1 MRRELMDET
10 DKGGVDFEKLKEI
23 DQKRQAG
30 ILKKLYFVVEEP
42 ENSRLGSAI
51 SSFVMVLIIL
61 SIFALVGRD
70 WPPARDNVPPKA
82 WEITEYVCTT
92 VFTIEYLV
100 RLAVCTQASK
110 EMTRIKF
117 VFAPSNLCDI
127 LAILPSYIE
136 FIPTDGDKPVYLRV
150 LRVIRLS
157 RILRLFKVMR
167 NSPHMRVLQEGLRR
181 SVQPL
186 ILLVILIFF
195 GMIFFS
201 SLMYYAERNY
211 CNWSELDA
219 ICQLGPDCAWQ
230 FSDPCPWNTSVNG
243 FGLRSVY
250 QLPRATQDRN
260 VCEVAVALLPEL
272 GEVPAECTDEA
283 RSALAAQACAVGV
296 ALDDAAALSG
306 TEDYNLYQRDPDL
319 ASQTAWSRRNAAYE
333 RWNAFQV
340 ACAVGLGPL
349 SYKSIGSTFW
359 WTITSMTVVGYGDVY
374 PQTLQGKLVGM
385 MTLAFAPLLL
395 ALPMSII
402 VNQFQTV
409 YNELQSRA
417 PVNVSKLP
425 LSSRLRAQL
434 RTRWQARMELS
445 ESGLKKKEVIPGS
458 PVKSGHSPSPRPKSR
473 QSPGNSSPSIAGRLV
488 PGSNAEDGDDR
499 AKLTP
504 PHSPSSRDDGKRP
517 SLQLTVD
524 DYKEDGEDCE
534 QNPLLARVSVIEAK
548 VAVADCSGLREKILS
563 IVRVSALDQRT
574 GLEQLIALGSRELLS
589 NRRLP
594 GCSRARSAG
603 ASE

>member
-1 MRRELMDET
+1 
-10 DKGGVDFEKLKEI
+10 
-23 DQKRQAG
+23 
-30 ILKKLYFVVEEP
+30 
-42 ENSRLGSAI
+42 
-51 SSFVMVLIIL
+51 
-61 SIFALVGRD
+61 
-70 WPPARDNVPPKA
+70 
-82 WEITEYVCTT
+82 
-92 VFTIEYLV
+92 
-100 RLAVCTQASK
+100 
-110 EMTRIKF
+110 
-117 VFAPSNLCDI
+117 
-127 LAILPSYIE
+127 
-136 FIPTDGDKPVYLRV
+136 
-150 LRVIRLS
+150 
-157 RILRLFKVMR
+157 
-167 NSPHMRVLQEGLRR
+167 
-181 SVQPL
+181 
-186 ILLVILIFF
+186 
-195 GMIFFS
+195 
-201 SLMYYAERNY
+201 
-211 CNWSELDA
+211 
-219 ICQLGPDCAWQ
+219 
-230 FSDPCPWNTSVNG
+230 
-243 FGLRSVY
+243 
-250 QLPRATQDRN
+250 
-260 VCEVAVALLPEL
+260 
-272 GEVPAECTDEA
+272 
-283 RSALAAQACAVGV
+283 
-296 ALDDAAALSG
+296 LDDAAALSG

-349 SYKSIGSTFW
+349 SFKSIASTFW

-548 VAVADCSGLREKILS
+548 VDQAYELTTRALEVMRAAVALAAEGGEKARELQLATDATARFEKGGAAKASTVHAIPGAVSRPPVVVSRSSSANANAGPAIPLVGDPPPPENHGGQPSPDQNDLGPVKESEGL
-563 IVRVSALDQRT
+563 T
-574 GLEQLIALGSRELLS
+574 SRETQWSL
-589 NRRLP
+589 
-594 GCSRARSAG
+594 
-603 ASE
+603 